1 MLFNSF
7 SFIIFFPVTAIL
19 YFMLPVRF
27 RYIWLLAAS
36 YFFYMQWN
44 ALYGLLLLYSTFTA
58 YTGGVLLD
66 RLKDL
71 KPRRLCL
78 TLCLLLSFA
87 PLLYFKYTGFIL
99 ENINGL
105 FISAGSFAPFSIP
118 DILLPVGISFFTF
131 QAAGYVIDVYRG
143 ITAAEKNFM
152 RFALFVSFFPQLV
165 AGPIERSK
173 NLLSQLDCDVRFDFV
188 KARDGLWLMLWGYV
202 MKVVIAD
209 RIGIF
214 VDHVYDDHTVYGGVY
229 LIIASMLFAMQIYC
243 DFAGYS
249 TIAIGASQ
257 ILGIRLM
264 DNFASPYLSGSVSGF
279 WRRWHISLTSWF
291 RDYLYI
297 PLGGS
302 RKGRLRGYINK
313 LFVFT
318 VSGLWHGAEWSFAV
332 WGGINGLW
340 LVLGEVLRPAGLR
353 IFRFSRTPGVSVLI
367 RAARCLITFILVDF
381 TWIFF
386 RAKTMGDALYIINSI
401 AHAAN
406 WSILFDGSLFECGL
420 DRKNFFF
427 LILMT
432 GLLLTVDM
440 LAKKGIRLRTAFAE
454 RSLLFRSFFT
464 AFAIAFI
471 LLFGIWGGTY
481 NAEAFIYFQF

>member
-66 RLKDL
+66 RLKDV

-173 NLLSQLDCDVRFDFV
+173 TSSR
-188 KARDGLWLMLWGYV
+188 
-202 MKVVIAD
+202 
-209 RIGIF
+209 
-214 VDHVYDDHTVYGGVY
+214 
-229 LIIASMLFAMQIYC
+229 
-243 DFAGYS
+243 
-249 TIAIGASQ
+249 
-257 ILGIRLM
+257 
-264 DNFASPYLSGSVSGF
+264 
-279 WRRWHISLTSWF
+279 SLT
-291 RDYLYI
+291 
-297 PLGGS
+297 
-302 RKGRLRGYINK
+302 
-313 LFVFT
+313 VMC
-318 VSGLWHGAEWSFAV
+318 
-332 WGGINGLW
+332 
-340 LVLGEVLRPAGLR
+340 
-353 IFRFSRTPGVSVLI
+353 VLI
-367 RAARCLITFILVDF
+367 LLKQETVCGSCC
-381 TWIFF
+381 
-386 RAKTMGDALYIINSI
+386 GD
-401 AHAAN
+401 
-406 WSILFDGSLFECGL
+406 
-420 DRKNFFF
+420 
-427 LILMT
+427 M
-432 GLLLTVDM
+432 
-440 LAKKGIRLRTAFAE
+440 
-454 RSLLFRSFFT
+454 
-464 AFAIAFI
+464 
-471 LLFGIWGGTY
+471 
-481 NAEAFIYFQF
+481 